1 MSTSM
6 IIAVDLAKTVFEIAV
21 ADGRGTI
28 IERHCLSRAQFQRF
42 FHNRDHATVVMEAC
56 GTAHF
61 WGRELK
67 RLGFTVR
74 LLPAQY
80 VRPYRRRNKTDRAD
94 AAALLEA
101 ARCGEI
107 LDVPVKTEDQQAI
120 QGLHRIRSQWM
131 VARTA
136 RINALRGLLREQGVD
151 LPAGANNAVKA
162 APRAIDDERI
172 PYALRLALLDIVG
185 EILSLEAR
193 IERIEAQLAN
203 HARDDAS
210 LQTLLAVPGIGLLSA
225 TALVAAIGSPAN
237 FRNGRHLAAWLGLT
251 PKESSSGMRR
261 KLGRI
266 SKRGDAYLRTL
277 LTHGAR
283 AVLSRAKQL
292 AHQGK
297 PLSQLQTWA
306 LSLEQRAG
314 HNKATCALANK
325 LARIAWAVWMHQRE
339 FNGNY
344 QPHALAA

>member
-1 MSTSM
+1 MSTSRT
-6 IIAVDLAKTVFEIAV
+6 IAVDLAKTVFEIAL
-21 ADGRGTI
+21 ADDRGTI
-28 IERHCLSRAQFQRF
+28 TERHRLSRTQFQRF
-42 FHNRDHATVVMEAC
+42 FHNRASATVVMEAC

-61 WGRELK
+61 WGRGLG

-107 LDVPVKTEDQQAI
+107 IAVPVKTKDQQAV

-131 VARTA
+131 AARTA

-151 LPAGANNAVKA
+151 LPAGAGNAVKA
-162 APRAIDDERI
+162 APRAIDDEI
-172 PYALRLALLDIVG
+172 LPYALRLALLDVVG

-193 IERIEAQLAN
+193 IERVEAQLATY
-203 HARDDAS
+203 ARESAS
-210 LQTLLAVPGIGLLSA
+210 VQTLLTVPGIGLLSA
-225 TALVAAIGSPAN
+225 TALVAAIGSPTH
-237 FRNGRHLAAWLGLT
+237 FRNARHLAAWLGLT
-251 PKESSSGMRR
+251 PKESSSGRR
-261 KLGRI
+261 RHLGRI

-283 AVLSRAKQL
+283 AVLCGAKQL
-292 AHQGK
+292 ASQGK
-297 PLSQLQTWA
+297 PLNRLQQWA
-306 LSLEQRAG
+306 LALEQRTH

-325 LARIAWAVWMHQRE
+325 LARICWAVWIHQRQ

-344 QPHALAA
+344 QPSAPAA

>member
-6 IIAVDLAKTVFEIAV
+6 TIAVDLAKTVFEIAV
-21 ADGRGTI
+21 ANSRGTI
-28 IERHCLSRAQFQRF
+28 TERHRLSRAQFQRF
-42 FHNRDHATVVMEAC
+42 FHNRDRATVVMEAC

-61 WGRELK
+61 WARELT

-80 VRPYRRRNKTDRAD
+80 VHPYRRRNKTDRAD
-94 AAALLEA
+94 AAALLDA

-107 LDVPVKTEDQQAI
+107 LDVPVKTQDQQAI

-131 VARTA
+131 AARTA
-136 RINALRGLLREQGVD
+136 RINALRGLLREQGID
-151 LPAGANNAVKA
+151 LPAGANNAVKT
-162 APRAIDDERI
+162 APPVIDDERI

-193 IERIEAQLAN
+193 IERIEGQLAT
-203 HARDDAS
+203 HARADAS
-210 LQTLLAVPGIGLLSA
+210 VQALLNVPGIGLLSA
-225 TALVAAIGSPAN
+225 TALVAAVGSPAN
-237 FRNGRHLAAWLGLT
+237 FRSGRHLAAWLGLT
-251 PKESSSGMRR
+251 PKESSSGRRR

-292 AHQGK
+292 AYQGK

-306 LSLEQRAG
+306 LSLEQRTG

-325 LARIAWAVWMHQRE
+325 LARICWAVWMHQRE

-344 QPHALAA
+344 QPRPIAA